1 MTMKRL
7 SLLMLCAF
15 GISSALANAPVS
27 TLSISTSG
35 NNASTSAPA
44 TDASGATEASP
55 PQDAP
60 VPQVVNSQAVLA
72 SLTPDERIARLENQ
86 VTYLNTYTTQVNSM
100 STQMDMLR
108 GQIEDLNHQVADLQK
123 QVTALAQAQA
133 TAAATQAQAAASDT
147 KASSTA
153 DAPSAAEQSAYQ
165 GAYNLMAKKSYT
177 PAIKAFN
184 NFLTKYP
191 KSTLNPN
198 VHYWLGDLYL
208 TQGQPD
214 LASKQYRSV
223 INTQD
228 ATKRPDAMVKL
239 GTILLAY
246 GDNSHAK
253 TLFQNVVKQYPG
265 TPEATQAKA
274 HLKDIQ

>member
-1 MTMKRL
+1 MKRL
-7 SLLMLCAF
+7 SLLLICTL
-15 GISSALANAPVS
+15 GISSAFANAPVS
-27 TLSISTSG
+27 TLSIS
-35 NNASTSAPA
+35 NNLNSASANPSAS
-44 TDASGATEASP
+44 DANPASP

-123 QVTALAQAQA
+123 QVTTLTAQA
-133 TAAATQAQAAASDT
+133 AAATQAQAAAADAKT
-147 KASSTA
+147 ASTA
-153 DAPSAAEQSAYQ
+153 PAPSAAEQSAYQ
-165 GAYNLMAKKSYT
+165 SAYNLMAKKSYA

-274 HLKDIQ
+274 HLKDMQ

>member
-1 MTMKRL
+1 MKRL
-7 SLLMLCAF
+7 SILLICAL
-15 GISSALANAPVS
+15 GISNGFASAPVS
-27 TLSISTSG
+27 TLSIPTT
-35 NNASTSAPA
+35 NNDAATADVHTINT
-44 TDASGATEASP
+44 TDASSHESAA
-55 PQDAP
+55 

-86 VTYLNTYTTQVNSM
+86 VTYLNTYTTQVNSI

-123 QVTALAQAQA
+123 QVTTLTQAQA
-133 TAAATQAQAAASDT
+133 AAATQAQAAAADSKT
-147 KASSTA
+147 ASTA
-153 DAPSAAEQSAYQ
+153 PAPSAAEQSAYQ
-165 GAYNLMAKKSYT
+165 SAYNLMAKKSYA

-246 GDNSHAK
+246 GDNAHAK
-253 TLFQNVVKQYPG
+253 TLFQNGKNHPDV
-265 TPEATQAKA
+265 E
-274 HLKDIQ
+274 LR

>member
-1 MTMKRL
+1 MKRL
-7 SLLMLCAF
+7 SLLLICALGF
-15 GISSALANAPVS
+15 SSAFANAPVS
-27 TLSISTSG
+27 TLSVATA
-35 NNASTSAPA
+35 NNTLS
-44 TDASGATEASP
+44 TDASATDSDSGTH
-55 PQDAP
+55 QDAA

-72 SLTPDERIARLENQ
+72 NLTPDERIARLENQ
-86 VTYLNTYTTQVNSM
+86 VTYLNTYTNQVNSM

-108 GQIEDLNHQVADLQK
+108 GQIEDLNHQVTDLQK
-123 QVTALAQAQA
+123 QITTLTQAQA
-133 TAAATQAQAAASDT
+133 AAAATQAQAAASDT

-153 DAPSAAEQSAYQ
+153 AAPSAAEQSAYQ
-165 GAYNLMAKKSYT
+165 SAYNLMAKKSYA

-184 NFLTKYP
+184 SFLTKYP

-214 LASKQYRSV
+214 LASKQYRNV
-223 INTQD
+223 ISTKD

-246 GDNSHAK
+246 GDNAHAK
-253 TLFQNVVKQYPG
+253 TLFQSVVKQYPG
-265 TPEATQAKA
+265 TPEATQAKG
-274 HLKDIQ
+274 HLKDMQ